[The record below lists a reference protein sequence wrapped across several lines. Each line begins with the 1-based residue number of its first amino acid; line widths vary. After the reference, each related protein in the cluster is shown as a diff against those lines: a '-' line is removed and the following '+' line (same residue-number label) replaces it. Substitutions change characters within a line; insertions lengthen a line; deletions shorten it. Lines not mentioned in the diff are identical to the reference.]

1 MKKIRTF
8 LIAAFLICFLAY
20 FSSCQKDEDYNYFR
34 IQVDSVYIPE
44 SVLASQPFEVEFYG
58 IVGYNGCYS
67 FEKFVSDKQNKTI
80 LVEALGKYNV
90 NSVCPTVMVYLNG
103 KKIEFLLEEAG
114 SYKLRIKQ
122 PEGTFLERQ
131 FWVE

>member
-8 LIAAFLICFLAY
+8 LIASLVIYFFSH

-34 IQVDSVYIPE
+34 IQVHSVYIPE

-67 FEKFVSDKQNKTI
+67 FEKFVSEKQNHS
-80 LVEALGKYNV
+80 G
-90 NSVCPTVMVYLNG
+90 
-103 KKIEFLLEEAG
+103 
-114 SYKLRIKQ
+114 
-122 PEGTFLERQ
+122 
-131 FWVE
+131 